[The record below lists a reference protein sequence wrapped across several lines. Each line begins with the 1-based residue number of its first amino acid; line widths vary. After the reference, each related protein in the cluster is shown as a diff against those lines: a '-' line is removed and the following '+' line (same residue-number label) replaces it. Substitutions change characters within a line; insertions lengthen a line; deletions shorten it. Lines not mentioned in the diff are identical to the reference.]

1 MAIITGA
8 FSACAE
14 SDIDYPDSDGR
25 PVAETPIHRDN
36 LFGMVF
42 QLQRWFADDPMVYV
56 SGNMFVYYEQG
67 QPSKTVA
74 PDVFVVI
81 GVPRDKP
88 RRSYKVW
95 EEDGHAPDLVIEVT
109 SRSTKTED
117 QRDKFALYRD
127 TLLVREYFLFDP
139 YAEYLKPALRGYR
152 LLAGEY
158 EPIDAVVGRLPSEVT
173 GLHLEQTG
181 RELRLWNPTV
191 GSWLPNFA
199 DIYALDDRLH
209 AEVAQLQTDSL
220 RFQTE
225 AQHFQTEAQRLA
237 SKAGEAEA
245 ENQRLR
251 AELEALKRK
260 RAGGDQEA

>member
-1 MAIITGA
+1 MALITGA

-117 QRDKFALYRD
+117 QRDKFAFIAIRCWCESIFCSIRMPNISSRRCGD
-127 TLLVREYFLFDP
+127 TGCWRENTS
-139 YAEYLKPALRGYR
+139 
-152 LLAGEY
+152 
-158 EPIDAVVGRLPSEVT
+158 PST
-173 GLHLEQTG
+173 
-181 RELRLWNPTV
+181 P
-191 GSWLPNFA
+191 
-199 DIYALDDRLH
+199 
-209 AEVAQLQTDSL
+209 
-220 RFQTE
+220 
-225 AQHFQTEAQRLA
+225 
-237 SKAGEAEA
+237 
-245 ENQRLR
+245 
-251 AELEALKRK
+251 
-260 RAGGDQEA
+260 